1 MYIKCNIG
9 RNLELAC
16 IFFYW
21 ELFQGT
27 LKWPIS
33 HTNEHYITNGK
44 LILHCT
50 QVTRLTKFVCIIYKK
65 NTFFSIF
72 VENCSIY
79 MYLIFSV
86 CSVLVRKKC
95 IYLKSGTLLNIPQ
108 QYPSMLSSLH
118 VILSNY
124 MYFLGGGGGERLY
137 LWHFASIFQVN
148 SKILFLLFCF
158 NFWFLL

>member
-16 IFFYW
+16 KFFYW

-86 CSVLVRKKC
+86 CSVLVRKKMHISKEWYITEHTPTISIHALEFTC
-95 IYLKSGTLLNIPQ
+95 YIKQ
-108 QYPSMLSSLH
+108 LH
-118 VILSNY
+118 VL
-124 MYFLGGGGGERLY
+124 FGGRGGRLY